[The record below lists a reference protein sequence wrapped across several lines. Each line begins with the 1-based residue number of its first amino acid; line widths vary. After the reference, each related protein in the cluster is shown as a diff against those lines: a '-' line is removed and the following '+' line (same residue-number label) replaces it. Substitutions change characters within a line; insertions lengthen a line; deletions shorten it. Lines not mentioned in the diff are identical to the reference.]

1 MPPLGSPGARK
12 PRAPRRVKRSRH
24 ASSLRRRARRP
35 SRVTSGREGSGSRRG
50 ATLANARP
58 PRLLAHW
65 TKVQVGGREGE
76 GYSDLVREHSPS
88 GVEEVQKVS
97 ENHGFSPC
105 HVRRLPALIAAVA
118 VLVLGALPAL
128 AQDAA
133 PPATSPVVSP
143 TGPLTLVKDSVT
155 RALLIAQS
163 QGDDAQRRV
172 ELREVGDTLFDFHE
186 MGRRALGQHWAG
198 RTPQEQTEFVRLF
211 TDLLERSY
219 LLAVGNRGA
228 GKVTFQGESVEGS
241 SARVRSRL
249 VSDRGAEI
257 PIEFRLLER
266 GGRWA
271 VYDLV
276 VEGVSLITSYRSQFN
291 SIIRNSSFTRLLEKL
306 AGRETPLSQG
316 GGEKP

>member
-1 MPPLGSPGARK
+1 ME
-12 PRAPRRVKRSRH
+12 
-24 ASSLRRRARRP
+24 
-35 SRVTSGREGSGSRRG
+35 SGR
-50 ATLANARP
+50 A
-58 PRLLAHW
+58 LLAHW
-65 TKVQVGGREGE
+65 TKVQVGGRAAE
-76 GYSDLVREHSPS
+76 GYSGLVREHSPS
-88 GVEEVQKVS
+88 GAEEVQKVS
-97 ENHGFSPC
+97 ETHRFSTC

-143 TGPLTLVKDSVT
+143 TGPLALVKGSVT
-155 RALLIAQS
+155 RALSIAES

-172 ELREVGDTLFDFHE
+172 ELRQVGEALFDFHE

-198 RTPQEQTEFVRLF
+198 RSPQEQDEFVRLF

-219 LLAVGNRGA
+219 LLAIGNRGA
-228 GKVTFQGESVEGS
+228 GTVTFQGESVEGS
-241 SARVRSRL
+241 AARVRSRL
-249 VSDRGAEI
+249 VTNRGAEI

-276 VEGVSLITSYRSQFN
+276 VEGVSLISSYRSQFN
-291 SIIRNSSFTRLLEKL
+291 SIIRNSSFARLLEKL
-306 AGRETPLSQG
+306 SGRETPQG
-316 GGEKP
+316 SGEKP